1 MKKTNRELSIG
12 DYIKEKSLKLKRRV
26 GEILTIL
33 SDNKSDPT
41 FECMQVDPKTLKPIE
56 KMVGKFKSFKIKR
69 SQCKPYTPRNQ
80 LFQKKGFSLGAF
92 IKYKSNG
99 KIKYGRVTCFLN
111 QEEGLYPHSYDLG
124 KHNGKDLLECVE
136 INPNNLS
143 RILDSDDNPKIFVA
157 NPNKCKSV
165 NALVKNEKGEEIIP
179 IRLDI

>member
-41 FECMQVDPKTLKPIE
+41 LECVQVDPKTLKPIE
-56 KMVGKFKSFKIKR
+56 KMIGKFKSFKVKR
-69 SQCKPYTPRNQ
+69 SKCKPYSSRHE
-80 LFQKKGFSLGAF
+80 LLQKKGFSLGSF
-92 IKYKSNG
+92 VSYKSNG
-99 KIKYGRVTCFLN
+99 KIKYGRITCFLN

-136 INPNNLS
+136 VNPNNLS

-157 NPNKCKSV
+157 NSNKCKSV
-165 NALVKNEKGEEIIP
+165 NALLKNDKGKEIIP

>member
-69 SQCKPYTPRNQ
+69 SQCKPYAPRNQ
-80 LFQKKGFSLGAF
+80 FFQKEGFCLGAF
-92 IKYKSNG
+92 IRYKSNG

-136 INPNNLS
+136 INPSDLS
-143 RILDSDDNPKIFVA
+143 RVLDLHDNPKIFVA
-157 NPNKCKSV
+157 DPNKCKSV
-165 NALVKNEKGEEIIP
+165 NALVKNDKGKEIIP